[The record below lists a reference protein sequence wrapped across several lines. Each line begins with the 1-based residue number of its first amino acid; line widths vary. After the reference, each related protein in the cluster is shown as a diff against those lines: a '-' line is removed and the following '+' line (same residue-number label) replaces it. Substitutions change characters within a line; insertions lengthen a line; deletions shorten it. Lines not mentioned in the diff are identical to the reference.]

1 MPQTLHLAAPGPLL
15 RLQTLHC
22 QGPRPCAGR
31 RPTAGSSPADRRSLC
46 APFPRLGA
54 WDVAGR
60 AGAAS
65 PGASAS
71 VVMTSGSLWGD
82 QPDTDA
88 ARTRNS

>member
-1 MPQTLHLAAPGPLL
+1 MCVEPFEDAPIEVGSKIS
-15 RLQTLHC
+15 
-22 QGPRPCAGR
+22 AR
-31 RPTAGSSPADRRSLC
+31 RPTAGSSPADRRSRC

-88 ARTRNS
+88 ALTRNS